1 MSRRLLKKTR
11 VRPGSFLV
19 VDRDKALA
27 KLPTAYAEAIRLR
40 EQGIDDASIASF
52 LGLEP
57 EAMDSLFRLAEAK
70 LKRLVGRR

>member
-1 MSRRLLKKTR
+1 M
-11 VRPGSFLV
+11 
-19 VDRDKALA
+19 DRDKALA